1 MNRIRYWYASC
12 GAGRQSVLY
21 ACIGLA
27 IAGVLLA
34 GHFSCQ
40 VFAASSTENESAVG
54 MAVGQRY
61 PDITLPALD
70 GRGPLSVSH
79 FRGRKILLVQFAS
92 W

>member
-1 MNRIRYWYASC
+1 MNRIRYGYASC
-12 GAGRQSVLY
+12 GPGRQRVLG
-21 ACIGLA
+21 ACIGLSL
-27 IAGVLLA
+27 AGVLLA
-34 GHFSCQ
+34 GHLSSQ
-40 VFAASSTENESAVG
+40 VFAASATENGSAVG

-79 FRGRKILLVQFAS
+79 FRGRKILLLQFAS

>member
-1 MNRIRYWYASC
+1 MNRGRYWYALC
-12 GAGRQSVLY
+12 EVERPSVLR

-27 IAGVLLA
+27 IAGMLLA
-34 GHFSCQ
+34 GHFSSQ
-40 VFAASSTENESAVG
+40 VFAASSTENAAAVG

-79 FRGRKILLVQFAS
+79 FRGRKILLLQFAS